1 MLAIYFSC
9 GHFGIRSSLGRMRR
23 SELLVRRPIIRMCME
38 MGLAIDAWRAR
49 QPGIP
54 NFAEAVRRLV
64 EIALQAEA
72 EKC

>member
-1 MLAIYFSC
+1 M
-9 GHFGIRSSLGRMRR
+9 
-23 SELLVRRPIIRMCME
+23 RRPIIRMRME
-38 MGLAIDAWRAR
+38 LGLAIDAWRAR